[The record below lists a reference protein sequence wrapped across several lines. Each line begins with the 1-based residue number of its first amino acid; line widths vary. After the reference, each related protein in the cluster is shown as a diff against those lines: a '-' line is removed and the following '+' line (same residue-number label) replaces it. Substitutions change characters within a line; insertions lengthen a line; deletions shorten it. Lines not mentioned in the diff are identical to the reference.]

1 MTVTYREKDYR
12 VYQIDREKIEKRL
25 GKYDKFFR
33 TPAEA
38 TVTIKKGRV
47 DVTAEVT
54 ITSGNL
60 VLRAEKSDAEALT
73 AIDQCCEALERQLR
87 KYKTKLENK
96 FKSAGTPVLAEYE
109 GDVVEE
115 DISILRIKQV
125 TLKPM
130 SPEEA
135 VLQMNLVGHDFYVFY
150 NIDTSSVCVVY
161 HRKDGGYGLIE
172 PAF

>member
-12 VYQIDREKIEKRL
+12 VYSIDREKIEKRL
-25 GKYDKFFR
+25 AKYDKFFR

-47 DVTAEVT
+47 SVTAEVT

-60 VLRAEKSDAEALT
+60 VLRAEKSDDDALS

-87 KYKTKLENK
+87 KNKTKLENK
-96 FKSAGTPVLAEYE
+96 YKSAGAPVLADFD
-109 GDVVEE
+109 GDVEEE
-115 DISILRIKQV
+115 DLSIMRIKQV
-125 TLKPM
+125 TLRPM

-135 VLQMNLVGHDFYVFY
+135 VLQMNLVGHDFFVFY
-150 NIDTSSVCVVY
+150 NVDTSSVCVVY